1 MMKNMDI
8 LPSDWE
14 EQKGSIIKVIG
25 VGGGGNNAVNHMF
38 RTGIKD
44 VDFVVCNTD
53 SQALVA
59 SPVPYKIQLGEMLTK
74 GRGAGCNPDQGRQA
88 AEESKEKIVD
98 LLSGNTE
105 MVFITA
111 GMGGGTGTGAAPII
125 AKIAK
130 EMGILTIGIVTLP
143 FRHEGL
149 KFMARASAGILEMK
163 QHVDSL
169 LVIDNQKLYDIYG
182 ELSIFEAFPKADDV
196 LSIAAKGIAEI
207 ITRPGFINV
216 DFADVKM
223 VMKDSGVAIMGTG
236 IARGEQ
242 RALRA
247 VEMALTSPLLND
259 SDVSGAKNV
268 LVNITSSGKANGVT
282 MSELEQIMQYVQEKT
297 GDIENCKRGVV
308 LDENMDDAVSVT
320 VVATGFGAGIIPEI
334 YINTAEDVEKI
345 DVNFDNETPVRIDFK
360 DVDDDAFEEDEFED
374 SEISENS
381 NRRVFDIKQENENLS
396 PSPQATKPIMPTS
409 RPALILEKDANIEEL
424 EKVPAYMRRKSSE
437 TGTQTSSI
445 SKPSIENTSSTI
457 RTVNGTHTIGND
469 NSFLYRL
476 QD

>member
-1 MMKNMDI
+1 MSIEIIPN
-8 LPSDWE
+8 DWE

-53 SQALVA
+53 SQALNA
-59 SPVPYKIQLGEMLTK
+59 SPVPYKIRLGEILTK
-74 GRGAGCNPDQGRQA
+74 GRGAGCNPEQGRQA
-88 AEESKEKIVD
+88 AEESEQKIKE
-98 LLSGNTE
+98 LLAENTE

-111 GMGGGTGTGAAPII
+111 GMGGGTGTGAAPVI
-125 AKIAK
+125 AKFAK
-130 EMGILTIGIVTLP
+130 EMDILTVGIVTLP
-143 FRHEGL
+143 FRHEGA
-149 KFMARASAGILEMK
+149 KFIERARAGIHEMK

-196 LSIAAKGIAEI
+196 LNIAAKGIAEI

-236 IARGEQ
+236 TASGEQ
-242 RALRA
+242 RALKA
-247 VEMALTSPLLND
+247 VEQALSSPLLND

-268 LVNITSSGKANGVT
+268 LVNITSSGTGKGIT
-282 MSELEQIMQYVQEKT
+282 MSELEDIMQYVQERT

-308 LDENMDDAVSVT
+308 RDDSMEDAVSVT
-320 VVATGFGAGIIPEI
+320 VVATGFGMNAIPDIQATTKREPERIIVAAYTESPKDDSTGDTDYEHEESRETESEFSI
-334 YINTAEDVEKI
+334 VE
-345 DVNFDNETPVRIDFK
+345 
-360 DVDDDAFEEDEFED
+360 
-374 SEISENS
+374 
-381 NRRVFDIKQENENLS
+381 NRRVFSISQESENTAPAPANSPVKKATANE
-396 PSPQATKPIMPTS
+396 K
-409 RPALILEKDANIEEL
+409 PALILGKNTDITEL
-424 EKVPAYMRRKSSE
+424 EKIPAYERRKLNVPPP
-437 TGTQTSSI
+437 T
-445 SKPSIENTSSTI
+445 ENNNNAGHTENAARVITI
-457 RTVNGTHTIGND
+457 NGTHKLND
-469 NSFLYRL
+469 NNSFLYRT